1 VAYLTSAAGGKFK
14 EPEAP
19 AAAAEKK

>member
-1 VAYLTSAAGGKFK
+1 VAYLTSGSGGKFK

-19 AAAAEKK
+19 APAAEKK